1 MNFNLSILS
10 IDENLG
16 VAIPLNRIRQNLHS
30 LEERDVQNLMSALTR
45 LKKDDSNYGF
55 QAIASYHG
63 TPMCPG
69 PENPKYACCL
79 HGMATFPHWH
89 RLYLLHFEEAIR
101 RHGANVA
108 IPYWDWT
115 LPISKLPSLL
125 TDADYYDALRVA
137 VIENP
142 FLRGYI
148 KQEDTY
154 TVRDVQPELY
164 HSNEDGQNSRLYK
177 QVMLMFEQEDYCDF
191 EVQLEVIHNS
201 IHYLIGG
208 HQKYAMSSLTYSS
221 FDPIFYIHHSMVSQ
235 NFDPFYNC
243 FCPFLGHL
251 FSNIL
256 QEKSL

>member
-1 MNFNLSILS
+1 M
-10 IDENLG
+10 
-16 VAIPLNRIRQNLHS
+16 AIPLNRIRRNLHS

-45 LKKDDSNYGF
+45 LKKDESNSGF
-55 QAIASYHG
+55 QTIASYHG
-63 TPMCPG
+63 TPMCPDQ
-69 PENPKYACCL
+69 ENPKYACCL
-79 HGMATFPHWH
+79 HGMPTFPHWH
-89 RLYLLHFEEAIR
+89 RLYMLHFEEAIR

-115 LPISKLPSLL
+115 LPISKLPALF

-148 KQEDTY
+148 KDEDTF

-164 HSNEDGQNSRLYK
+164 HNKDDEKSCLYK

-191 EVQLEVIHNS
+191 EVQLEVIHNT

-235 NFDPFYNC
+235 TSNPFYYQ
-243 FCPFLGHL
+243 FCRKYIEIPIY
-251 FSNIL
+251 SNKFN
-256 QEKSL
+256 EM